1 MSSMMWLLS
10 AFFLPLFPLSMGFNA
25 LFARL
30 RHPLL
35 RTVMLLAWPQI
46 GVVALS
52 LVATPVPGW
61 VLALALLTSLLYG
74 IRALALRELG
84 LWSSFLATSS
94 WALLWIPAY
103 DGADTLTLHLYALGF
118 SVPLV
123 LLALLTGG
131 LERRFGA
138 AYTGLYG
145 GLAHMLPRFS
155 GVLVFVVLAVIATP
169 VFPAFFAMLSVIVT
183 AVPAAP
189 AIAAGVAVSWLV
201 WSWAGARLLQGMLVG
216 PGRDHEVRD
225 LSRAATWGYASVL
238 MLLAVAGLSW
248 MGGLS

>member
-25 LFARL
+25 VFARL

-35 RTVMLLAWPQI
+35 RTAMLLIWPQI

-52 LVATPVPGW
+52 LVTTPIPEW
-61 VLALALLTSLLYG
+61 VLALAVTTSILYG
-74 IRALALRELG
+74 VRALALRELG
-84 LWSSFLATSS
+84 LWTSFLATSS
-94 WALLWIPAY
+94 WTLLWIPAY
-103 DGADTLTLHLYALGF
+103 DGADVATLHLYAAGF

-123 LLALLTGG
+123 LMALLTGG

-145 GLAHMLPRFS
+145 GLAQVLPRFS
-155 GVLVFVVLAVIATP
+155 GELVFVVPAVFARLAT
-169 VFPAFFAMLSVIVT
+169 FVT

-189 AIAAGVAVSWLV
+189 AGAAGVAVSWLV
-201 WSWAGARLLQGMLVG
+201 WSWAGARLLQGMIVG
-216 PGRDHEVRD
+216 PGRDCAVRD

-238 MLLAVAGLSW
+238 VLLVVAGLAW
-248 MGGLS
+248 LGGLS

>member
-1 MSSMMWLLS
+1 MLSMMWLLS
-10 AFFLPLFPLSMGFNA
+10 VFCLPLFPLSMGVNA

-35 RTVMLLAWPQI
+35 RTAMLLIWPQV

-52 LVATPVPGW
+52 LVTTPIPGW
-61 VLALALLTSLLYG
+61 VLALAVTTSILYG
-74 IRALALRELG
+74 VRALV
-84 LWSSFLATSS
+84 
-94 WALLWIPAY
+94 WIPAY
-103 DGADTLTLHLYALGF
+103 DGADAATLHLYAAGF

-145 GLAHMLPRFS
+145 GLAQVLPRFS

-169 VFPAFFAMLSVIVT
+169 GFPTFFAMLSTIVT

-189 AIAAGVAVSWLV
+189 AVTMV
-201 WSWAGARLLQGMLVG
+201 
-216 PGRDHEVRD
+216 
-225 LSRAATWGYASVL
+225 
-238 MLLAVAGLSW
+238 
-248 MGGLS
+248 